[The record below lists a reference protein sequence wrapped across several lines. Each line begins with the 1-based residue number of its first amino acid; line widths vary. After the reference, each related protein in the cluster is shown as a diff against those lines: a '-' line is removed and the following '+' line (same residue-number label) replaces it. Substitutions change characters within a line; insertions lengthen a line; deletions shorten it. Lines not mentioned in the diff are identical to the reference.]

1 MSVRCSIYYERT
13 CAVYER
19 VFDLAGHPS
28 DEIEEPSLQ
37 KILGPVA
44 NAEVDLLIES
54 AHYFIFIEAKKPD

>member
-1 MSVRCSIYYERT
+1 MPIK
-13 CAVYER
+13 AVYER